1 MTLFHL
7 EPAPTPT
14 PGQPPT
20 GGVQWDQFGG
30 NPADAPA
37 DLDNF
42 ITDVLGWM
50 KTLTLYFAVLGALA
64 SVAVIVIGMRGR
76 SQVAKKGLEGLPA
89 VLLGTVIASS
99 TTAILGIFV

>member
-1 MTLFHL
+1 MTPFHR

-14 PGQPPT
+14 PGQSPT
-20 GGVQWDQFGG
+20 GGVGWDQFGG

-37 DLDNF
+37 DLDSF

-50 KTLTLYFAVLGALA
+50 KTLSLYFAVLGALA
-64 SVAVIVIGMRGR
+64 CVAVIVIGIRGR

-89 VLLGTVIASS
+89 VLLAVTMASGAA
-99 TTAILGIFV
+99 AILGMFV